1 MADAVGFGT
10 VWSPLANWM
19 MTGGGSISCSGLFR
33 RCGAYATGLPDC
45 ETHSVLSRTSWMAIA
60 PGTVLMVTVGGSVR
74 NGTFSLKPHAGGA
87 NGSALR
93 SAGTL
98 EASA

>member
-1 MADAVGFGT
+1 MA
-10 VWSPLANWM
+10 M
-19 MTGGGSISCSGLFR
+19 
-33 RCGAYATGLPDC
+33 
-45 ETHSVLSRTSWMAIA
+45 A

-98 EASA
+98 EASAMPTNTRNEGLSRAISMMGPPGTFGTPARMESSRASNFTP